1 MTKRAFRKG
10 SQKKIY
16 KNDLAARWAFHSI
29 DDSDKLFDC
38 MGKSYIIELPAA
50 HFLFHFNRSR
60 NKMEAVA
67 KKDASAKG
75 KLQQKRKSE
84 FFLNSLKNR
93 AGIVYDRISKNFMI
107 SKEGMKN

>member
-1 MTKRAFRKG
+1 
-10 SQKKIY
+10 
-16 KNDLAARWAFHSI
+16 
-29 DDSDKLFDC
+29 
-38 MGKSYIIELPAA
+38 
-50 HFLFHFNRSR
+50 
-60 NKMEAVA
+60 MEAVA
-67 KKDASAKG
+67 KKDAAAKG